1 MKSENKRKEKEMR
14 KLAGCFI
21 GIVGFGVVVGGQ
33 TVHAAE
39 EEVNTMPS
47 IDIEV
52 ELQEDGSGIIT
63 EHRKMNM
70 VEGTELFINM
80 ENLNDSEVEDFYVEG
95 YTYNPDWDFDNS
107 REEKAGT
114 YGMSTENGLEL
125 IWGIGEYGLNEY
137 ELTYT
142 VTDLV
147 RQLDDGQAL
156 NWDFNTFG
164 DIPPEAVSIT
174 IDGPFE
180 FNQENTLI
188 WGFGY
193 DGLVELDNG
202 QLVSSARTGL
212 DSGSSLVVLMQF
224 PESPFMVD
232 LTMDQTLEEQLER
245 SQDGATYNEAESIN
259 TGALIAIFGFVGAI
273 IAAIVGSLFAVES
286 RKKKAGKIVTG
297 YARKSQN
304 KGQTYA
310 DIPYEDG
317 DIFDVAYFLNELQHG
332 SFEDYFFAYLL
343 KWSKEEKIKIHNV
356 QKNNWISKEMT
367 VIELVEQYTEDM
379 APFEKRVWEILESAS
394 DLSGK
399 ITEDD
404 MKNWSKKHA
413 RKLAKLAEDIK
424 EDSKQILIEKGYLEM
439 DSIQF
444 MGADSSFI
452 KASREGDQ
460 LFDRITQFGNHLDDL
475 ESDDSLAYRQTLPWV
490 DFIIWATLYGKGSDI
505 VESLEELYPE
515 QFQEW
520 VAHYPVFYGGY
531 HRMYG
536 FSNSMSSGMQSGGYN
551 ASGGAGGSTSIGGG
565 GGAMGGGG
573 GGAR

>member
-1 MKSENKRKEKEMR
+1 MR
-14 KLAGCFI
+14 KLVGCFI
-21 GIVGFGVVVGGQ
+21 GLVGFGVVVGGQ

-39 EEVNTMPS
+39 EENTMPS
-47 IDIEV
+47 MEIEV

-80 ENLNDSEVEDFYVEG
+80 ENLNDSEVKDFYVEG

-125 IWGIGEYGLNEY
+125 IWGIGEYGLNDY

-174 IDGPFE
+174 IDGPIE

-193 DGLVELDNG
+193 DGIVELDNG

-212 DSGSSLVVLMQF
+212 DSNDSLVILMQF
-224 PESPFMVD
+224 PESPFAAG
-232 LTMDQTLEEQLER
+232 LSLDQTLEEQLER
-245 SQDGATYNEAESIN
+245 SQDGATYNEAESMS
-259 TGALIAIFGFVGAI
+259 TGAI
-273 IAAIVGSLFAVES
+273 IALISFVVGIPVALAGLFINLES
-286 RKKKAGKIVTG
+286 RKKQAGKMVTG
-297 YARKSQN
+297 YARRVQN
-304 KGQTYA
+304 KNETYG
-310 DIPYEDG
+310 DIPYQDG
-317 DIFDVAYFLNELQHG
+317 DIFDVAYFLNELQQG
-332 SFEDYFFAYLL
+332 TFEDYFFAYLL
-343 KWSKEEKIKIHNV
+343 KWSKEEKIRIHT
-356 QKNNWISKEMT
+356 QEKEGWINKEKT
-367 VIELVEQYTEDM
+367 VIELIEQHSEGM
-379 APFEKRVWEILESAS
+379 APFERRVWGILESAS

-404 MKNWSKKHA
+404 MKYWAKKNA
-413 RKLAKLAEDIK
+413 KQLGSLASDIK
-424 EDSKQILIEKGYLEM
+424 EESKEILIKKGYLET
-439 DSIQF
+439 DSIRF
-444 MGADSSFI
+444 MGMESSFI

-551 ASGGAGGSTSIGGG
+551 AAGGAGGSTSIGGG